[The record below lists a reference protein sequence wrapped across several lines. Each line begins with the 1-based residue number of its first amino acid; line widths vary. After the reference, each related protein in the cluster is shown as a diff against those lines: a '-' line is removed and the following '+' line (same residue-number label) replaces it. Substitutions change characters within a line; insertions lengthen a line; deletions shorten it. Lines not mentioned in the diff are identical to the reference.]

1 MFNARHVD
9 PVNPTTSSYFIAY
22 STALLEKVPVKY
34 ILDHA
39 GLSPGYSDI
48 YPDLLCCIANQF
60 PELFD
65 VNAALI
71 AAGSRERTDMESKLT
86 LKRPRRAIRMD
97 VLSGHLQQ
105 PAEAARGKRMVM
117 HNRDICASTHDVKNR
132 IALCGNF
139 TTC

>member
-1 MFNARHVD
+1 M
-9 PVNPTTSSYFIAY
+9 NPTTSSYFIAY
-22 STALLEKVPVKY
+22 STALLEKVPVKH

-39 GLSPGYSDI
+39 GLSPGFSDI
-48 YPDLLCCIANQF
+48 YPDLLCCVANQF

-71 AAGSRERTDMESKLT
+71 AAGSRERTDMESRLT
-86 LKRPRRAIRMD
+86 LKKPRRAIHID
-97 VLSGHLQQ
+97 VLRGHLQQ
-105 PAEAARGKRMVM
+105 PAEAARGERTVM
-117 HNRDICASTHDVKNR
+117 YSRDIWTRTHYVANR